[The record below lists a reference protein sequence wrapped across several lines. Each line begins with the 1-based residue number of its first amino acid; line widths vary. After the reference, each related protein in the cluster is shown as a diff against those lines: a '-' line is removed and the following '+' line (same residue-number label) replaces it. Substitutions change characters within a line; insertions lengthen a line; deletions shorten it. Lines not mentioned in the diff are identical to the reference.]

1 MARDFKDGD
10 VLIYQL
16 ESGYGLLKILAI
28 DGNQDETIWHIA
40 AFEDFFLDAETADL
54 ALQTPDEMGYSV
66 PHLALTNRA
75 FESTQTSKMTNF
87 PVSQI
92 EQNIVQAW
100 RDAGNRQIHDR
111 SIRLM
116 LGYR

>member
-1 MARDFKDGD
+1 MARDFNIGD

-16 ESGYGLLKILAI
+16 ESGYGLLKVLAI
-28 DGNQDETIWHIA
+28 DENQDETVWHLA

-54 ALQTPDEMGYSV
+54 ALQTPDAMGYSV

-87 PVSQI
+87 PVSKT

-100 RDAGNRQIHDR
+100 RDDVNRQVHDR

>member
-1 MARDFKDGD
+1 MARDFKVGD

-28 DGNQDETIWHIA
+28 DENQDDTIWHVA
-40 AFEDFFLDAETADL
+40 AFEDFFFDPETADL
-54 ALQTPDEMGYSV
+54 ALQTPDAMGFSV

-87 PVSQI
+87 PVSTV

-100 RDAGNRQIHDR
+100 RDDHNRRIHDR
-111 SIRLM
+111 SIRLL

>member
-1 MARDFKDGD
+1 MARDFKVGD

-28 DGNQDETIWHIA
+28 DENPDETVWHIA

-54 ALQTPDEMGYSV
+54 ALQTPDAMGFGV
-66 PHLALTNRA
+66 PHVALTNRA

-87 PVSQI
+87 PISPE

-100 RDAGNRQIHDR
+100 RDDANHQIHDR

>member
-1 MARDFKDGD
+1 MARDFSSGD

-16 ESGYGLLKILAI
+16 ESGYGLLKVLAI
-28 DGNQDETIWHIA
+28 DETTDDTVWHVA
-40 AFEDFFLDAETADL
+40 AFEDFFLDAEMADL
-54 ALQTPDEMGYSV
+54 ALQTPDAMGFSV

-87 PVSQI
+87 PVTSV

-100 RDAGNRQIHDR
+100 RDDANRQIHDR

>member
-1 MARDFKDGD
+1 MRRDLNVGD
-10 VLIYQL
+10 VLIFQL

-28 DGNQDETIWHIA
+28 DENTDDTIWHVA

-54 ALQTPDEMGYSV
+54 ALQTPDGMGYSV

-87 PVSQI
+87 PISK
-92 EQNIVQAW
+92 EEHNIVQAW
-100 RDAGNRQIHDR
+100 RDTGNRQIHDR

>member
-1 MARDFKDGD
+1 MARDFKVGD

-28 DGNQDETIWHIA
+28 DENTDDTIWHLA

-54 ALQTPDEMGYSV
+54 ALQTPDSMGFSV

-87 PVSQI
+87 PLTI
-92 EQNIVQAW
+92 EEQNIVRAW
-100 RDAGNRQIHDR
+100 RDDANHKIHDR
-111 SIRLM
+111 SVRLM

>member
-1 MARDFKDGD
+1 VRDYQIGD
-10 VLIYQL
+10 VLIFQL
-16 ESGYGLLKILAI
+16 ESGYGLIKVLGI
-28 DGNQDETIWHIA
+28 DEIEGETVWHVA
-40 AFEDFFLDAETADL
+40 AFEDLFLDAEMADL
-54 ALQTPDEMGYSV
+54 ALQTPDGMGFSL

-75 FESTQTSKMTNF
+75 FESTQTSRMTNF
-87 PVSQI
+87 PLTKE

-100 RDAGNRQIHDR
+100 RDDANHQIHDR

>member
-1 MARDFKDGD
+1 MRRDFTTGD
-10 VLIYQL
+10 VLIFQL

-28 DGNQDETIWHIA
+28 DETADETIWHVG
-40 AFEDFFLDAETADL
+40 AFEDLFLDSETADL
-54 ALQTPDEMGYSV
+54 ALQTPDQMAYSR

-87 PVSQI
+87 PLTI
-92 EQNIVQAW
+92 EERNIVEAW
-100 RDAGNRQIHDR
+100 RESPARQIHDR
-111 SIRLM
+111 SIRLL